1 MSGDP
6 DEFNTPAGQEDRS
19 SPSLGDDISSLLGSV
34 TQAASRL
41 TARTS
46 EVNQPVRR
54 LDFTHSPTANTQE
67 EKEQQELST
76 EEQEL
81 NMPSASDDHSTNAT
95 AASSATPANS
105 ILEAASMF
113 SSTPKD
119 KTTLTG
125 LRPSVTRNDRL
136 TSAKDKQK
144 IKSRYTEEAKSPFD
158 VPSHYVSSQ
167 LGESDGTSKVNASNI
182 HTAFIVTAQ
191 KTRELK
197 N

>member
-6 DEFNTPAGQEDRS
+6 DEFNTPAGQEDQS

-54 LDFTHSPTANTQE
+54 LDFTNSPTANTQE
-67 EKEQQELST
+67 EKEQELPS
-76 EEQEL
+76 EEQDS
-81 NMPSASDDHSTNAT
+81 NMPTSEDNSDDAT
-95 AASSATPANS
+95 AASSATPADS

-113 SSTPKD
+113 GSTPKD

-125 LRPSVTRNDRL
+125 LRIYVTRSDRL

-144 IKSRYTEEAKSPFD
+144 IKSRYTEVAKSPFD
-158 VPSHYVSSQ
+158 VPQWY
-167 LGESDGTSKVNASNI
+167 
-182 HTAFIVTAQ
+182 
-191 KTRELK
+191 
-197 N
+197 